1 MSNFN
6 QTRTMELVDIANS
19 LSNEDVCKLIGMLR
33 HRLFVWTQDNDG
45 VSHCDDVIDAC
56 CNGALVQIN
65 CVDREDI

>member
-1 MSNFN
+1 MSDSK
-6 QTRTMELVDIANS
+6 QSRTMELVDIANS
-19 LSNEDVCKLIGMLR
+19 LSNEDVGKLIGMLR
-33 HRLFVWTQDNDG
+33 HRLFVWTQDSDG

>member
-1 MSNFN
+1 
-6 QTRTMELVDIANS
+6 
-19 LSNEDVCKLIGMLR
+19 VCKLIGMLR